1 MTALE
6 NKVIIGNEPE
16 IVPSGYAFSDNFGQN
31 FRYGK
36 PSAFFSCN
44 TSSNFLVYSSRMILP
59 ENSRNFIGRILSF
72 KDLPENWDGYGAVKV
87 NENAVSNAIDF
98 IHKIAVYDN
107 PIYFVTPGPNGEVLV
122 ELKNEERS
130 AEIYFNDDGSDEV
143 ILIGNGVTVFEGSVS
158 KDFNKIISFI
168 SIGEIV

>member
-1 MTALE
+1 MTALA
-6 NKVIIGNEPE
+6 NRVIIGNEPE
-16 IVPSGYAFSDNFGQN
+16 IVPSGYGLPDNFGQI

-36 PSAFFSCN
+36 PSAFFSCD
-44 TSSNFLVYSSRMILP
+44 TSSNFLVYSSRMVLP
-59 ENSRNFIGRILSF
+59 DNSRNFIGRILSF
-72 KDLPENWDGYGAVKV
+72 KDLPENWDGYGAAKA
-87 NENAVSNAIDF
+87 NKNAVSNAIDF

-107 PIYFVTPGPNGEVLV
+107 PIYFVAPGPNGEILI

-130 AEIYFNDDGSDEV
+130 VEIYFSDDESDEV
-143 ILIGNGVTVFEGSVS
+143 ILIGNGKTVFEGSVS